1 MDPIAFLVGPYS
13 IYWSTVIQAM
23 AALTGVLLFWFFY
36 LWDERD
42 CVGAFCVVPLAIA
55 PWCWADWLTGISVR
69 TAT

>member
-42 CVGAFCVVPLAIA
+42 CVGAFCGGRLF
-55 PWCWADWLTGISVR
+55 SRR
-69 TAT
+69 TER